1 MVDMITFNGDSVVT
15 YGLTGL
21 MIALLTTMVFIDTKG
36 QSSAVAMAS
45 VPSIVGDYL
54 TPSVPSFIESVTDN
68 ISAPSITGNP
78 STPSVMESITNAPS
92 SVMESITNA
101 PSSVMESITG
111 KSDEQSSVIDRIT
124 TPVARLIDE
133 DEGYEQN
140 RGGSRK
146 NKKKNT
152 KKKKNTRKSN

>member
-92 SVMESITNA
+92 SVMESIT
-101 PSSVMESITG
+101 G